1 MAFSDSDNTR
11 FCLVGLRQNV
21 QGKGNADGSILKQD
35 KSPAPQA
42 APGRSQ
48 RPAVRAAFRAFWGR
62 GKGFQ
67 NCSEILSGYQIR
79 RHFGTEKPLLASGLP
94 KSQLFQG
101 IGTASIVLSQAL
113 SAEKARFSCSRK
125 VRDCVCALSKF
136 WATHIA
142 LGPPAEGKIG
152 PVPQEKRL

>member
-48 RPAVRAAFRAFWGR
+48 RPAARAAFRAFAGWGR
-62 GKGFQ
+62 DSR
-67 NCSEILSGYQIR
+67 NCLESLVGVY
-79 RHFGTEKPLLASGLP
+79 F
-94 KSQLFQG
+94 
-101 IGTASIVLSQAL
+101 
-113 SAEKARFSCSRK
+113 
-125 VRDCVCALSKF
+125 
-136 WATHIA
+136 
-142 LGPPAEGKIG
+142 
-152 PVPQEKRL
+152 